1 MLGETPA
8 PGPIRLPF
16 GFFVGFSAG
25 DLFVADSPAAK
36 MRPVFVGNLDYDTRH
51 SELDRLFYRYGRVER
66 IDMKSGLL
74 ALAFA
79 LFAHPLF
86 IVTFGLGS
94 I

>member
-1 MLGETPA
+1 MGN
-8 PGPIRLPF
+8 
-16 GFFVGFSAG
+16 
-25 DLFVADSPAAK
+25 LFVADSPAAK

-79 LFAHPLF
+79 LLAHPLF
-86 IVTFGLGS
+86 VVAFGLGS